1 MTCDVLRIT
10 CDGWCVQVLEREFQ
24 VALTDLSKAEME
36 VRERRLAV
44 ATYEQTSDLS
54 RHVTLLFDVVVRYEQ
69 KVEEAKRML
78 ASSEVKLVELKR
90 NVESVREKVH
100 QSLDDAPPDSKV
112 KKSKSSLDGVPTF
125 KPVTI
130 YKPKP

>member
-1 MTCDVLRIT
+1 M
-10 CDGWCVQVLEREFQ
+10 
-24 VALTDLSKAEME
+24 
-36 VRERRLAV
+36 
-44 ATYEQTSDLS
+44 
-54 RHVTLLFDVVVRYEQ
+54 FDVVVRYEQ

-78 ASSEVKLVELKR
+78 ASSEVKLVELHHTSHVTRHTSQVKLVELKR

-112 KKSKSSLDGVPTF
+112 KKSKASLDGVPTF